1 MSAVDAWSP
10 LRNKTF
16 AVLWSAAL
24 ISNIGSW
31 MHDVA
36 AGWFMATLSPSPAM
50 VALVQAATTLPVCL
64 LALPAGTLADRMD
77 KRQLL
82 IIVQIG
88 MLIAAASMG
97 ALVLFGRAGT
107 GTLLAITFALG
118 VGTAI
123 LSPTWQSII
132 PKLVD
137 REHLQPAVALH
148 AVGVN
153 ISRAIG
159 PAIGGAIIL
168 AFGIAWPFLINAV
181 SFLAVIAALWWWR
194 PQSTPASG
202 KIVHAPFL
210 VAMRHG
216 FFHVGENAAL
226 GNTLWRAALF
236 FFFGS
241 CYWALLPLIAREQLH
256 GDAGLFGVLVA
267 CIGVGAVSGAVLLP
281 RWRARLGLDRIVV
294 AGTVGTALAL
304 AGFALLRV
312 PALGIVAALLAG
324 ASWIAALSSL
334 NVAAHLALP
343 DAMRARGMAMYA
355 MVFYGCLAIGSIFWG
370 QVATHLGLTSALL
383 LAGVGAIIGLV
394 PAARLPVRSSVAT
407 SSQTSPA
414 R

>member
-1 MSAVDAWSP
+1 MSAADAWSP

-24 ISNIGSW
+24 ISNTGSW
-31 MHDVA
+31 MRDVA
-36 AGWFMATLSPSPAM
+36 AGWLMATLSPSPAM

-82 IIVQIG
+82 IIVQVG
-88 MLIAAASMG
+88 MLVAAAAMG

-107 GTLLAITFALG
+107 GTLLAITFSLG

-132 PKLVD
+132 PMLVD
-137 REHLQPAVALH
+137 REQLQPAVALH

-194 PQSTPASG
+194 PQTTAANAG
-202 KIVHAPFL
+202 VVHAPFL
-210 VAMRHG
+210 TAMRHG
-216 FFHVGENAAL
+216 FFHVGENTAL
-226 GNTLWRAALF
+226 GNTLWRSALF

-241 CYWALLPLIAREQLH
+241 SYWALLPLIAREQLR
-256 GDAGLFGVLVA
+256 GDAGLFGVMVA
-267 CIGVGAVSGAVLLP
+267 CIGVGAVSGALLLP
-281 RWRARLGLDRIVV
+281 KWRARMGLDRVVV

-304 AGFALLRV
+304 CGFALLRV
-312 PALGIVAALLAG
+312 PALGIVASLLAG

-370 QVATHLGLTSALL
+370 QVATHLGLTNALL
-383 LAGVGAIIGLV
+383 LAAGGAILGLV
-394 PAARLPVRSSVAT
+394 PATRLSVRPPLA
-407 SSQTSPA
+407 A
-414 R
+414 